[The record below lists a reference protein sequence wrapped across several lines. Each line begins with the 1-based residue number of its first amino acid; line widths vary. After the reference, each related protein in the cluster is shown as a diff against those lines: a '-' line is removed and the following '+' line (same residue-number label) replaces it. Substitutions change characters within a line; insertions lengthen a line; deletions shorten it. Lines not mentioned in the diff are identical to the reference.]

1 MKIALSLAA
10 LRSALR
16 MQLGRPRARRILWIA
31 VGVLSLV
38 AVLGFL
44 VAPPFL
50 RGVVE
55 QQASAALG
63 RVVTLERL
71 QLNPFAL
78 SAAVD
83 GLRIAEADGKGR
95 FVEVARVEA
104 NLELWASLFHR
115 GPVLRSLR
123 VVSPQLYFARLDA
136 HRFSFS
142 DILDRFAAQPKP
154 KDAEPLR
161 FAINNIQLDGG
172 HIEFD
177 DQPERFHHV
186 VDKLRIGLP
195 FVSTV
200 PSQVH
205 LEVEPRLS
213 ATINGTEFEL
223 SGKMRP
229 FAAHREATLALD
241 LDAFDVTPYLA
252 YVPAKLPLKIEHALL
267 ATRLEC
273 VWAEQASGQKSLSLR
288 GEVAIHDARFKD
300 RAGAPLAA
308 WKSLQIGLQDIRPL
322 ATPQQLRFGQI
333 TLSEPTLRLHRLA
346 DGSIDLMRLFG
357 QVDAP
362 PAASAA
368 SAPLAARSKA
378 AAPHIAIAQLQISKG
393 HVSWQDDALPTRFSS
408 QLSPIDLKLS
418 AYDSGS
424 STPAKLQGS
433 VQLER
438 SGRVQLDG
446 TLDAQRSAARLR
458 VQLADLQIAAYRPYY
473 QDALGSAQPRGQVAA
488 SLNLDYAPASGL
500 QLSEGALQ
508 LSEFSLPEAGS
519 KQPILQLAS
528 LKLDG
533 LKLDLAKRSLAL
545 AQISSRDAQWRLV
558 RDAGGINLLQQFSH
572 PQTTAVNAP
581 LAVAPAAAAPAGA
594 APPPWQLSL
603 GKLDIAGWR
612 ASLEDRSAAEPLRLN
627 LDAMQLRVQNLSN
640 AANQKAQLALEMS
653 VNRRGR
659 LKLAGDVGLA
669 PLSGKL
675 QLDASGVELLFAQP
689 YLSNLTK
696 VLLTQGA
703 LDAKGTLGFDL
714 SAPQAPQVS
723 WSGDLAVKDFNSFDQ
738 LNASD
743 FVRWKRLA
751 LSQLKLRSQPLELSA
766 AELRLEDF
774 YTRLILDGQGRLNLR
789 ELVQRGARRDGAD
802 LAAASSSAA
811 SAVVATSGPA
821 PKINIERI
829 VLSGGSVSYSD
840 RFIKPNY
847 NANLTDLAGS
857 LNGLSS
863 SEDSVASLALKA
875 ALDHSAPVDI
885 QGQLNPLRQDRIMDI
900 HARVADVDL
909 TGVSTYAARYVGYG
923 ISKGKLSMDVDY
935 RIRDRQLSAENRVTL
950 DQLTFGE
957 RIDSPDATRLPVLL
971 AVALLKDRSGVIDL
985 NLPISGTLDD
995 PEFSV
1000 GSVIVR
1006 VLVNLVSKAVS
1017 SPFALLGSL
1026 VDGGDELSYL
1036 DFESGRASVSPAGVG
1051 KLAALAKA
1059 LNARPALSVDITGSA
1074 DPQRDADGIRRERLD
1089 SKLRAAKAANMVKRG
1104 DSVGEVDALRISREE
1119 YPLLLEQVFKEEKF
1133 DKPRNVLGIT
1143 RSLPPEQMETLLL
1156 GNVVVSDEDLQAL
1169 ASRRAAQVRDWLVGE
1184 GKVALA
1190 RVFVL
1195 GSQLKSTEGAAP
1207 RVIFSLK

>member
-1 MKIALSLAA
+1 MKIALSLSA
-10 LRSALR
+10 LRSTLVSA
-16 MQLGRPRARRILWIA
+16 LGRPRVRRLLWRTA
-31 VGVLSLV
+31 GALSLV
-38 AVLGFL
+38 AVLGCL
-44 VAPPFL
+44 VAPPLL

-55 QQASAALG
+55 QRASAALG

-115 GPVLRSLR
+115 GPALRSLR

-142 DILDRFAAQPKP
+142 DIIERFAAQPSP

-177 DQPERFHHV
+177 DQPEHFHHV
-186 VDKLRIGLP
+186 VDKLRVGLP

-213 ATINGTEFEL
+213 ASINGTEFEL

-252 YVPAKLPLKIEHALL
+252 YVPAKLPLKIEQALL
-267 ATRLEC
+267 ATHLEC

-288 GEVAIHDARFKD
+288 GEVSIHDARFKD
-300 RAGAPLAA
+300 RSGAALAS
-308 WKSLQIGLQDIRPL
+308 WKSLQIGLQDLRPL
-322 ATPQQLRFGQI
+322 ATPQQLSFSQI
-333 TLSEPTLRLHRLA
+333 TLSEPTLRLRRLA
-346 DGSIDLMRLFG
+346 DGSIDLARLFG
-357 QVDAP
+357 TDDAVP
-362 PAASAA
+362 LAANA
-368 SAPLAARSKA
+368 SAPAAASSKA
-378 AAPHIAIAQLQISKG
+378 VAPHIAIAQLQISKG
-393 HVSWQDDALPTRFSS
+393 RVSWQDDALPTRFSS
-408 QLSPIDLKLS
+408 QLSPIDFKLS
-418 AYDSGS
+418 AYDSKA

-438 SGRVQLDG
+438 SGHLQLEG
-446 TLDAQRSAARLR
+446 SFDAQRNAARLR
-458 VQLADLQIAAYRPYY
+458 LQLADLQIAAYRPYY

-488 SLNLDYAPASGL
+488 SLNLDYAPASGV

-508 LSEFSLPEAGS
+508 LSDFSLPEAGS

-533 LKLDLAKRSLAL
+533 LRLDLAKRSLAL

-558 RDAGGINLLQQFSH
+558 RDADGINLLQQFS
-572 PQTTAVNAP
+572 PAQTTALNAP
-581 LAVAPAAAAPAGA
+581 VAAARSVSAPAGA
-594 APPPWQLSL
+594 APPPWQWSV

-627 LDAMQLRVQNLSN
+627 LDALQLRAQNLST
-640 AANQKAQLALEMS
+640 AANQKAQLALEMG

-659 LKLAGDVGLA
+659 LKLAGDLGLA

-675 QLDASGVELLFAQP
+675 QLDASSVELLFAQP
-689 YLSNLTK
+689 YLSGVAK

-703 LDAKGTLGFDL
+703 LDAKGMLGFDL

-723 WSGDLAVKDFNSFDQ
+723 WTGDLAVKDFNSFDQ

-774 YTRLILDGQGRLNLR
+774 YTRLILDGEGRLNLR
-789 ELVQRGARRDGAD
+789 ELVQGSARRDS
-802 LAAASSSAA
+802 AAVAGASSSAA
-811 SAVVATSGPA
+811 SAAPVSGGPA

-935 RIRDRQLSAENRVTL
+935 RIRDRKLSAENRVTL

-1006 VLVNLVSKAVS
+1006 VLVNLVTKAVS

-1036 DFESGRASVSPAGVG
+1036 DFEAGRTTLPPSALS
-1051 KLAALAKA
+1051 KLSTLAKA
-1059 LNARPALSVDITGSA
+1059 LNERPVLRLDITGMA
-1074 DPQRDADGIRRERLD
+1074 DPQRDADGIRRARLD
-1089 SKLRAAKAANMVKRG
+1089 RKLRAAKAADMVKRG

-1119 YPLLLEQVFKEEKF
+1119 YPVLLEQVYRGAQI
-1133 DKPRNVLGIT
+1133 DKPRNVLGLNK
-1143 RSLPPEQMETLLL
+1143 SVPQEQMESLLL
-1156 GNVVVSDEDLQAL
+1156 ASSAVSAADLQEL
-1169 ASRRAAQVRDWLVGE
+1169 ASQRAAVVRDWLTGE
-1184 GKVALA
+1184 GKVPLA

-1195 GSQLKSTEGAAP
+1195 GDVLKSGESAAA
-1207 RVIFSLK
+1207 RVVFSLK

>member
-1 MKIALSLAA
+1 
-10 LRSALR
+10 
-16 MQLGRPRARRILWIA
+16 MQLGRPRTRRILWIA
-31 VGVLSLV
+31 AGVLSLV

-44 VAPPFL
+44 VAPPLL

-78 SAAVD
+78 SAALD
-83 GLRIAEADGKGR
+83 GLRIADADGKGR

-154 KDAEPLR
+154 TDAEPLR

-177 DQPERFHHV
+177 DQPEHFHHV
-186 VDKLRIGLP
+186 VDTLRIGLP

-252 YVPAKLPLKIEHALL
+252 YVPAKLPLKIEQALL
-267 ATRLEC
+267 ATHLEC
-273 VWAEQASGQKSLSLR
+273 VWSEQASGQKSLSLR
-288 GEVAIHDARFKD
+288 GEVSIHDARFKD
-300 RAGAPLAA
+300 RAGAPLAS
-308 WKSLQIGLQDIRPL
+308 WKSLQIGLQDLRPL
-322 ATPQQLRFGQI
+322 ATPQQLRFSQI
-333 TLSEPTLRLHRLA
+333 TLSEPTLRLRRLP
-346 DGSIDLMRLFG
+346 DGSIDLARLFG
-357 QVDAP
+357 TDDASP
-362 PAASAA
+362 LAANA
-368 SAPLAARSKA
+368 SAPAAASSKA
-378 AAPHIAIAQLQISKG
+378 SAPHIAVAQLQISKG
-393 HVSWQDDALPTRFSS
+393 RVSWQDDALPTRFSS
-408 QLSPIDLKLS
+408 QFSPIDLKLS
-418 AYDSGS
+418 AYDSGA
-424 STPAKLQGS
+424 STPATLQGS

-508 LSEFSLPEAGS
+508 LSEFSLPEAGN
-519 KQPILQLAS
+519 KQPIVQLAS

-558 RDAGGINLLQQFSH
+558 RDADGINLLRQFSH

-581 LAVAPAAAAPAGA
+581 PAVAAVAAAPAAPAGT

-627 LDAMQLRVQNLSN
+627 LDALQLRVQNLSN
-640 AANQKAQLALEMS
+640 ATNQKAQLALEMG

-723 WSGDLAVKDFNSFDQ
+723 WTGDLAVKDFNSFDQ

-766 AELRLEDF
+766 AQLRLEDF

-789 ELVQRGARRDGAD
+789 ELVQSGARREGAD

-811 SAVVATSGPA
+811 SAVPAAAGPA

-1026 VDGGDELSYL
+1026 VEGGDELSYL
-1036 DFESGRASVSPAGVG
+1036 DFESGRASVSPAGIT

-1119 YPLLLEQVFKEEKF
+1119 YPLLLEQVFKQEKF

-1143 RSLPPEQMETLLL
+1143 RSLPTEQMETLMLS
-1156 GNVVVSDEDLQAL
+1156 NIPVSMEDLQAL
-1169 ASRRAAQVRDWLVGE
+1169 ASRRAALVRDWLVGE

-1190 RVFVL
+1190 RVFVV
-1195 GSQLKSTEGAAP
+1195 GSSPNSAESAAA